1 VFPAWITHLGL
12 HKKGGFFI
20 PQNEEVPHYVGHRKR
35 LKDRFSQ
42 AGLESFKDYEV
53 VEFILTYALA
63 QKDTKLLAKDLVRI
77 FGSLRGIVEAPVEKL
92 KEVKGLGE
100 HSALLFKLIK
110 AASERYLRDRIIK
123 SQNVIT
129 SPGDLLTYCQSRM
142 GWLKDEQFR
151 MIYLNTRN
159 QVIEEEVLQ
168 EGTVD
173 QTVVYPRK
181 VMESAIRLKATAL
194 ILVHNHPGGSPY
206 PSPEDRELTRTLA
219 QAAKNLQIKIH
230 DHLIIGQEGH
240 FSFLEN
246 NLI

>member
-1 VFPAWITHLGL
+1 MISEKGVSARFPDLGL
-12 HKKGGFFI
+12 HNKGGFFI

-35 LKDRFSQ
+35 LKDRFSR
-42 AGLESFKDYEV
+42 AGLDSFKDYEV

-63 QKDTKLLAKDLVRI
+63 QKDTKPLAKDLIRT

-110 AASERYLRDRIIK
+110 AASERYLRDRFLK

-129 SPGDLLTYCQSRM
+129 SPGDLISYCQSKM

-168 EGTVD
+168 EG
-173 QTVVYPRK
+173 
-181 VMESAIRLKATAL
+181 
-194 ILVHNHPGGSPY
+194 NGGSNR
-206 PSPEDRELTRTLA
+206 SLSS
-219 QAAKNLQIKIH
+219 K
-230 DHLIIGQEGH
+230 GH
-240 FSFLEN
+240 GECHTVKSNRLDPGP
-246 NLI
+246 

>member
-1 VFPAWITHLGL
+1 L
-12 HKKGGFFI
+12 
-20 PQNEEVPHYVGHRKR
+20 GHRKR
-35 LKDRFSQ
+35 LKDRFLR
-42 AGLESFKDYEV
+42 AGLDSFQDYEV
-53 VEFILTYALA
+53 VEFILTYAQA
-63 QKDTKLLAKDLVRI
+63 RKDTKPLAKDLI
-77 FGSLRGIVEAPVEKL
+77 KSFGSLRGIVEAPLEEL
-92 KEVKGLGE
+92 KEVKGVGK
-100 HSALLFKLIK
+100 HSALLFKLVK
-110 AASERYLRDRIIK
+110 AASERYLRDRFLN

-129 SPGDLLTYCQSRM
+129 SPGDLINYCQSKM

-194 ILVHNHPGGSPY
+194 ILVHNHPGGSPR

-219 QAAKNLQIKIH
+219 QAAKNFQIKVH
-230 DHLIIGQEGH
+230 DHLIIGREGH

-246 NLI
+246 NLL

>member
-1 VFPAWITHLGL
+1 L
-12 HKKGGFFI
+12 
-20 PQNEEVPHYVGHRKR
+20 GHRKR
-35 LKDRFSQ
+35 IKERFIRE
-42 AGLESFKDYEV
+42 GLDSFRDYEV

-63 QKDTKLLAKDLVRI
+63 RKDTKPLAKRLLKAL
-77 FGSLRGIVEAPVEKL
+77 GSLRGIVEAPLEKL
-92 KEVKGLGE
+92 TEVKGLGE
-100 HSALLFKLIK
+100 HSAILFKLIK
-110 AASERYLRDRIIK
+110 EASERYLRDQLLLT
-123 SQNVIT
+123 QNVIA
-129 SPGDLLTYCQSRM
+129 SPGELITYCQSKM

-181 VMESAIRLKATAL
+181 VMERAIRLKATAL

-206 PSPEDRELTRTLA
+206 PSPEDRELTRTLT
-219 QAAKNLQIKIH
+219 QAARNLQIKIH
-230 DHLIIGQEGH
+230 DHLIIGREGH

>member
-1 VFPAWITHLGL
+1 MFPPRITVLGL

-35 LKDRFSQ
+35 LKDRFSR
-42 AGLESFKDYEV
+42 AGLDSFKDYEV

-63 QKDTKLLAKDLVRI
+63 QKDTKPLAKDLIRI

-110 AASERYLRDRIIK
+110 AASERYLRDRFLK

-129 SPGDLLTYCQSRM
+129 SPGDLLTYCQSKM

-206 PSPEDRELTRTLA
+206 PSPEDRELTRTLT
-219 QAAKNLQIKIH
+219 QAARNLQIKVH